1 MALHQNI
8 HRNILLHLLK
18 DIYTDTAIGPV
29 LGFKGGTAAY
39 LFYGLGRFSVDL
51 DFDLLDETKTDP
63 VFGRAEEIV
72 KEYGVI
78 REKRKKRN
86 TLFLVLSYEE
96 KAPNIKVEINFRRF
110 GSKYE
115 LKSHLGISMLV
126 MVKEDMFAHK
136 LVAMTERLGQAN
148 RDIFDIW
155 FFAKNN
161 WPVNTEIVRKRT
173 GMLFGDFLQKC
184 VGLLEKWSDRA
195 ILSGMGDLLDAK
207 QKAWVK
213 AHLKEE
219 TIFLLKVKREGE
231 KHDKE

>member
-1 MALHQNI
+1 MQ
-8 HRNILLHLLK
+8 ILK
-18 DIYTDTAIGPV
+18 EIYTDTTIGPA

-51 DFDLLDETKTDP
+51 DFDLLDEVKCDYLFRR
-63 VFGRAEEIV
+63 VEEIV

-86 TLFLVLSYEE
+86 TLFLVLSYED
-96 KAPNIKVEINFRRF
+96 KTPNIKVEINLRRF

-115 LKSHLGISMLV
+115 LKSYLGISMLV

-136 LVAMTERLGQAN
+136 LVAMTKRFGQAN

-161 WPVNTEIVRKRT
+161 WPVSKDIVEKRT
-173 GMLFGDFLQKC
+173 GMPFRDFLKKC
-184 VGLLEKWSDRA
+184 IELLEKWSDRA
-195 ILSGMGDLLDAK
+195 VLSGMGDLLDAR

-213 AHLKEE
+213 GHLKDD
-219 TIFLLKVKREGE
+219 TIFLLKVKLDSE
-231 KHDKE
+231 K